1 MFLKLFWYKIFVHS
15 ELKLLNFL
23 VDSVL
28 NFLLWLESFFTVLVQ
43 WSKSPDFWLLE
54 GEYVL
59 RDVRS
64 LEYTICHLQKVSAFQ
79 LVIFIFS

>member
-1 MFLKLFWYKIFVHS
+1 MM
-15 ELKLLNFL
+15 
-23 VDSVL
+23 DSVL
-28 NFLLWLESFFTVLVQ
+28 NFLLWLGSFFTVLVQ

-64 LEYTICHLQKVSAFQ
+64 LEYTICHLQKVSAYQ
-79 LVIFIFS
+79 LVIPSREWDIVCL